1 MPQCTAKAKS
11 TGKRCTRDAV
21 KGYNVCYVHGA
32 NPKNHG
38 GGQIKHGLYVRNPSE
53 KPKRTL
59 EAAAEIELTLMPEL
73 ELLRSRLAL
82 FMETVEGRDRESGP
96 DIPLNAF
103 MMESL
108 AKVIGRIESLVK
120 SISQLKLIS
129 DVGVPE
135 HVTIVVDALGIVIRE
150 YVPQPKWREAIDKLG
165 KLVDVAGEPKRER
178 SPDD

>member
-11 TGKRCTRDAV
+11 TQKRCTRDAV

-38 GGQIKHGLYVRNPSE
+38 GGEIKHGLYVRNPGE
-53 KPKRTL
+53 KLKRALDASVDIRGL
-59 EAAAEIELTLMPEL
+59 EPEL
-73 ELLRSRLAL
+73 LLLRSRLAL
-82 FMETVEGRDRESGP
+82 FMEAAEGREEEGRP
-96 DIPLNAF
+96 DVTLNPEVL
-103 MMESL
+103 ESL
-108 AKVIGRIESLVK
+108 SRIIGRIESLVK
-120 SISQLKLIS
+120 TISQLKLLS

-150 YVPQPKWREAIDKLG
+150 YVPQAKWREAIDKLG

-178 SPDD
+178 SSDD